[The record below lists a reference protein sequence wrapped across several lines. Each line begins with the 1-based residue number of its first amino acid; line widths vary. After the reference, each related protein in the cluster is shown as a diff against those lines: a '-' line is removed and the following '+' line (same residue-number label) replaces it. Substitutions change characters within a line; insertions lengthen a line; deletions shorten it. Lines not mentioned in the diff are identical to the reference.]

1 MLAHIRQE
9 SPDLQVHFAYSTKL
23 PSKDPNTSEILFLP
37 QILGHL
43 RSPLMPDPQTHLE
56 LFFTGTW
63 DGSQL
68 TSENDFIQSL
78 QALPNI
84 DGRTVLLVSVR
95 TDRIDEASLS
105 RSVGTHS
112 ERQSSAY
119 YVCGP
124 PEMTDRIVDF
134 LRKQDGVISE
144 RVLCEKWW

>member
-9 SPDLQVHFAYSTKL
+9 SPDLQVHFMYSTKL
-23 PSKDPNTSEILFLP
+23 PSRDPDTSEILFLP

-43 RSPLMPDPQTHLE
+43 RNPPSPNSHLE
-56 LFFTGTW
+56 LFLTGTW

-68 TSENDFIQSL
+68 SPDDAFIQSL

-84 DGRTVLLVSVR
+84 DGRTVLPVTVR

-105 RSVGTHS
+105 KAIGTHS
-112 ERQSSAY
+112 ERQSSAF

-124 PEMTDRIVDF
+124 PEMTDNTVDF
-134 LRKQDGVISE
+134 LRRQDDIVPE